1 MNKEEEKI
9 EHEDNMVE
17 EIVDEEDKMG
27 AQSKS
32 SMRRK
37 SLRRSR
43 KRGRR
48 SESGGTVPR
57 RPFPCEGRI

>member
-9 EHEDNMVE
+9 EHEDNMME
-17 EIVDEEDKMG
+17 EIVNEEDKMG

-32 SMRRK
+32 SIRIK

-48 SESGGTVPR
+48 SESGGAVPR
-57 RPFPCEGRI
+57 